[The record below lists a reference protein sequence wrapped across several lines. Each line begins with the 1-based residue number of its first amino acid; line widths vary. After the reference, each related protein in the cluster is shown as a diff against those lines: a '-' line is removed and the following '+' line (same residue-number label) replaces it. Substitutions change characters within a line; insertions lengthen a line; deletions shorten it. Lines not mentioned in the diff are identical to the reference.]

1 MADST
6 NTTVL
11 VIAAAA
17 VVVAVMWSRRASAAP
32 AGAGAAGRRP
42 SAPDRKSDGTDWG
55 DVLRGAGSLF
65 SGIAD
70 LSREF
75 SSDEESVYTIP
86 SNGGSDRG
94 LLGADSFVGEGCSA
108 DYNCGFGEICYLG
121 KCMSEDAFVQMEREK
136 LDDARAAGFD
146 AVPF

>member
-32 AGAGAAGRRP
+32 ARAGAAGRPPSP
-42 SAPDRKSDGTDWG
+42 SAEPSGPDYAGIISAT
-55 DVLRGAGSLF
+55 GSLL

-70 LSREF
+70 LSGVF
-75 SSDEESVYTIP
+75 SSDEDSAYTIP
-86 SNGGSDRG
+86 SSRDSDRE
-94 LLGADSFVGEGCSA
+94 LIGADSFVGEGCSS
-108 DYNCGFGEICYLG
+108 DSNCGFGEVCYLG
-121 KCMSEDAFVQMEREK
+121 KCMSEEAYGQIFVGPPVE
-136 LDDARAAGFD
+136 AA
-146 AVPF
+146 

>member
-17 VVVAVMWSRRASAAP
+17 VVVAVMWSRRASAAS

-42 SAPDRKSDGTDWG
+42 SGPAQPSGPDYAGI
-55 DVLRGAGSLF
+55 LQGAGSFF
-65 SGIAD
+65 SGLAD
-70 LSREF
+70 LSDSF

-86 SNGGSDRG
+86 SNGASDQG
-94 LLGADSFVGEGCSA
+94 LLGAESFIGQECSA
-108 DYNCGFGEICYLG
+108 DYNCGFGERCAG
-121 KCMSEDAFVQMEREK
+121 GFCVPET
-136 LDDARAAGFD
+136 AAVASSDEFFT
-146 AVPF
+146 V

>member
-42 SAPDRKSDGTDWG
+42 SGPAQTSGPDYAGI
-55 DVLRGAGSLF
+55 GAGLGSLL

-70 LSREF
+70 LSDVF
-75 SSDEESVYTIP
+75 SSDEDSAYTIP
-86 SNGGSDRG
+86 SNGGSDRD
-94 LLGADSFVGEGCSA
+94 LLGAESFVGQECSA
-108 DYNCGFGEICYLG
+108 DYNCGFGERCAG
-121 KCMSEDAFVQMEREK
+121 GFCVPET
-136 LDDARAAGFD
+136 AAVASSDEYFT
-146 AVPF
+146 V